1 MCGRTHRCRI
11 FLNTHRHELLALAP
25 HLLCVLQCRLLR
37 VGAGIA
43 HWSGRGGGGVQ
54 EAAGSNGSNERRSS
68 TQCVIFWAK
77 CVTRPRL
84 VSPCC
89 LPCCVPCCLLSHLPC
104 WDCAGTA
111 SSAGAVDRAS
121 EAQQHRI
128 QWGSRAHAADCFA
141 AVKRPP
147 TQAAARLRPRV
158 SDTGSML
165 APLSGG
171 TAGRL
176 CAAAHLGCA
185 ARLQRLQTPAYV
197 RVCVCA
203 WIGQGH
209 QRDSAAASS
218 LPPLAHARVCV
229 AYSRHAWWARP

>member
-1 MCGRTHRCRI
+1 MQDLSQHTQ
-11 FLNTHRHELLALAP
+11 A
-25 HLLCVLQCRLLR
+25 R
-37 VGAGIA
+37 VAGAGPSPPVCTPVSA
-43 HWSGRGGGGVQ
+43 AACWCRHCTLVGPGGGGGVQ